1 MRMVDPGEVQTSIVP
16 ADGSRA
22 LSAPWD
28 DLRDGEGYAGGALV
42 VTNLGLLMPTCGDRP
57 EDADRLTLRR
67 APSTT
72 NGARREAVRIAAE
85 TLGQLETW
93 RAYPALYALLHSDV
107 RAEVPFRAVACWYA
121 ERYGLPETPA
131 YPGPFSVKVRHVHFG
146 AWTWSVT
153 GKGFPDAAEV
163 TYRQQV
169 GTVGKTEPVDGVE
182 HLAFADS
189 QWRWFFG
196 VDPEDVTNQPTDCD
210 LGATADQPVAGED
223 SITYVNH
230 RCPAGMTRDDFDPSD
245 CSPDPHAIR
254 WELSGSTLDRPLT
267 WEDVTTT
274 GGPEYTWDLLSYGDY
289 QVSADQ
295 LPEDAPDVV
304 FSDDGVTPQAT
315 GYAVTLDADQPHVRF
330 DDYVLPSDDPAAQRG
345 SIEVDFYDCPKG
357 MTAAT
362 LDPAECSPSTAGSHG
377 YVLSPCPDID
387 LADLPGG
394 PLFGLDDEFAI
405 GEARYRIDDLPF
417 GTYDVGQGNSDQGL
431 ILYAPDYPQKTDGAH
446 VIVGTYE
453 VTIDASAPDAVI
465 ALYQVEEGG

>member
-1 MRMVDPGEVQTSIVP
+1 
-16 ADGSRA
+16 
-22 LSAPWD
+22 
-28 DLRDGEGYAGGALV
+28 
-42 VTNLGLLMPTCGDRP
+42 
-57 EDADRLTLRR
+57 
-67 APSTT
+67 
-72 NGARREAVRIAAE
+72 
-85 TLGQLETW
+85 
-93 RAYPALYALLHSDV
+93 
-107 RAEVPFRAVACWYA
+107 
-121 ERYGLPETPA
+121 
-131 YPGPFSVKVRHVHFG
+131 
-146 AWTWSVT
+146 
-153 GKGFPDAAEV
+153 
-163 TYRQQV
+163 
-169 GTVGKTEPVDGVE
+169 VDGVE

-362 LDPAECSPSTAGSHG
+362 FDPNECSPSTAGSHG
-377 YVLSPCPDID
+377 YVLSPCPDVD
-387 LADLPGG
+387 LCSVWTTCSPSARPGTG
-394 PLFGLDDEFAI
+394 SATC
-405 GEARYRIDDLPF
+405 R
-417 GTYDVGQGNSDQGL
+417 
-431 ILYAPDYPQKTDGAH
+431 
-446 VIVGTYE
+446 
-453 VTIDASAPDAVI
+453 SAPTMSDRAI
-465 ALYQVEEGG
+465 ATRGSFSTHRTTPRRRTERTSSSAPTK